1 MFNYLNG
8 IVAELSPNQAVIDCG
23 GLGFQLNTSTYT
35 AGSLKTGEKAKL
47 YTFVHIRED
56 LFDIYGFS
64 TKNEKHLFELLI
76 GVSGVG
82 PKAAIS
88 ILSCGTPEMLAMAVI
103 TGDERAITAAP
114 GVGKKIA
121 QRVILELKDKLA
133 KETNEISFSGV
144 GTAAPMAGGG
154 ERGEAAAALAALGYG
169 SAEIGAVLKKLDT
182 EGQSVEQIIKA
193 ALRQMMR

>member
-23 GLGFQLNTSTYT
+23 GLGFQLNTSAYT

-47 YTFVHIRED
+47 FTFVHIRED

-64 TKNEKHLFELLI
+64 TKSEKHLFELLI

-88 ILSCGTPEMLAMAVI
+88 ILSCGTPEQLAMAVI

-133 KETNEISFSGV
+133 KETDEISFSGGAGPV
-144 GTAAPMAGGG
+144 PMAGGG

-169 SAEIGAVLKKLDT
+169 SAEISAVLKKLDT
-182 EGQSVEQIIKA
+182 EGLSVEQIIKA